1 MSENIQRTEPAPVD
15 EEDDVTAD
23 GQTSTLVAD
32 AAAATA
38 AAPPTLQEYIKVER
52 PYPEERLKR
61 IQTFFKKREKNPERY
76 TYSEEGQLVFLDK
89 SGAVEE
95 TIPLRPYVAWTA
107 AEREER
113 DQARLDAIG
122 RAETAYEEAMEG
134 LRAAQAEHVATGAV
148 QPLLAAQKAMA
159 DADSVLSRVRY
170 GQRGIQLLPN
180 PETRSVLFEQRYETR
195 KLVAGAVKDP
205 FGKELARLIT
215 LETPYLSFYG
225 QYTDAAAATG
235 ATDITDGM
243 EMPTDASEAAT
254 RQRLKDGR
262 MARMFSETD
271 DGPTGFLSPFWPV
284 EFTMDDTKYFT
295 ALQAFE
301 VARAR
306 ELGNEALRVALL
318 RTRSTR
324 TMRFLTKKIDKQ
336 PKDVK
341 GLWLRIFT
349 AIFQQHPEL
358 KERLLATGT
367 DALVFADMRAG
378 PSGIGMGVRES
389 GVLDPSRWKGENMVG
404 AALEALRIQFREGT
418 AAEAARTD
426 APTEEVITTDEQEAA
441 KVGAIISA
449 KRKFQFKRPGG
460 PV

>member
-1 MSENIQRTEPAPVD
+1 MSENILRDETAPD
-15 EEDDVTAD
+15 EDDEVAIDDAIETTTTAI
-23 GQTSTLVAD
+23 
-32 AAAATA
+32 AAAAA
-38 AAPPTLQEYIKVER
+38 PTLQEYIKVEL
-52 PYPEERLKR
+52 PYPDERIKR
-61 IQTFFKKREKNPERY
+61 MQTFYKKREKNPDRY
-76 TYSEEGQLVFLDK
+76 TYSEKGELVFLDK

-134 LRAAQAEHVATGAV
+134 LRAAQAEHAATGAI
-148 QPLLAAQKAMA
+148 QPLLAAQKAVR

-180 PETRSVLFEQRYETR
+180 PETRSVLFDQRYETR
-195 KLVAGAVKDP
+195 KLIPGGAGTKDP
-205 FGKELARLIT
+205 FGKELIRLLT
-215 LETPYLSFYG
+215 LEVPYITFYG
-225 QYTDAAAATG
+225 QYTDAPDAAGT
-235 ATDITDGM
+235 TDITDGM
-243 EMPTDASEAAT
+243 EKPTDASEAAT

-262 MARMFSETD
+262 MARIFSEAD
-271 DGPTGFLSPFWPV
+271 DGPNGYLSPFWPV

-324 TMRFLTKKIDKQ
+324 TMRFLTKKLDRQ

-341 GLWLRIFT
+341 SLWVRIFT
-349 AIFQQHPEL
+349 AVYQQHPEL

-367 DALVFADMRAG
+367 DALVFADLRTG
-378 PSGIGMGVRES
+378 PSGIGMGIREA

-404 AALEALRIQFREGT
+404 AALESLRIQFREGT

-426 APTEEVITTDEQEAA
+426 APTEAVITTEEQDAA

-460 PV
+460 TG

>member
-1 MSENIQRTEPAPVD
+1 
-15 EEDDVTAD
+15 
-23 GQTSTLVAD
+23 
-32 AAAATA
+32 
-38 AAPPTLQEYIKVER
+38 
-52 PYPEERLKR
+52 
-61 IQTFFKKREKNPERY
+61 
-76 TYSEEGQLVFLDK
+76 
-89 SGAVEE
+89 
-95 TIPLRPYVAWTA
+95 
-107 AEREER
+107 
-113 DQARLDAIG
+113 
-122 RAETAYEEAMEG
+122 
-134 LRAAQAEHVATGAV
+134 
-148 QPLLAAQKAMA
+148 
-159 DADSVLSRVRY
+159 
-170 GQRGIQLLPN
+170 
-180 PETRSVLFEQRYETR
+180 
-195 KLVAGAVKDP
+195 
-205 FGKELARLIT
+205 LARLIT

-301 VARAR
+301 VARAS